1 MKLYRKPTREDKFV
15 NSNTSISKY
24 TINYIIKMSGRES
37 KIAVLIHT
45 HLNSSHETNFITRL
59 QKNIHNSNDRKFSI
73 AKPKI
78 RKLVSEMGVHI

>member
-1 MKLYRKPTREDKFV
+1 
-15 NSNTSISKY
+15 
-24 TINYIIKMSGRES
+24 MSGRES
-37 KIAVLIHT
+37 KISILIHT

-78 RKLVSEMGVHI
+78 RKLVSEMSVHIWIGRIQNNIVSFHKSK